1 MSFDFSQL
9 RSFTEGD
16 RSFFTGL
23 AEQTRWQDCE
33 IAFANLLMW
42 QSVYDEAFFVA
53 DGRAVVVERR
63 NGLLHFPIGE
73 MPDLAYLRALSAAA
87 RAAGFRGDYYDAPPE
102 VLRQI
107 PEIGDFYEIVEDEDA
122 FDYLYDLEQLEQLSG
137 PLLRKKR
144 NLVRQFERN
153 VPDFQ
158 VHPITVE
165 NLDAVVVFAKELNAK
180 LHQADFLAE
189 ENEAMETM
197 AQFFVPAGLGG
208 ILLTDGSGTPLGF
221 SVWSLIGNGVWDIHF
236 EKADHAVKGAP
247 QMLVV
252 QLAAALRKL
261 GGTRMNREQDMGEP
275 GLRQAKRSLDPCG
288 MYRRIYLRE
297 KC

>member
-9 RSFTEGD
+9 RPFTEDD
-16 RSFFTGL
+16 RSFFTTL
-23 AEQTRWQDCE
+23 AEKTGLPDCE

-42 QSVYDEAFFVA
+42 QGVYDEAFIVT
-53 DGRAVVVERR
+53 DGRAVVVERC

-73 MPDLAYLRALSAAA
+73 MPDPAYLRALSAAA

-102 VLRQI
+102 LLEQY
-107 PEIGDFYEIVEDEDA
+107 PEIAEFYGIEAEEDA
-122 FDYLYDLEQLEQLSG
+122 FDYLYDLEQLETLSG

-144 NLVRQFERN
+144 NLVRQFERL

-158 VHPITVE
+158 VIPITPE
-165 NLDAVVVFAKELNAK
+165 NLDLVVKFAKDLNAR
-180 LHQADFLAE
+180 LHPAEFLKE
-189 ENEAMETM
+189 ENAAMETM
-197 AQFFVPAGLGG
+197 AQFFVPAALGG
-208 ILLTDGSGTPLGF
+208 ILLTDGNGTPLGF
-221 SVWSLIGNGVWDIHF
+221 SVWSPIGRGVWDIHF

-252 QLAAALRKL
+252 QAAAALRKL
-261 GGTRMNREQDMGEP
+261 GGSRMNREQDMGEP